1 MRHLLGATLEE
12 SQRLSQLG
20 CSRVLTLCHG
30 WFRRS
35 LQRQPLFVL
44 RPSSCYEIVNDWR
57 RPRRRGMSLEQMM
70 KQHPEATQVDLE
82 TLVECIERS
91 SACEA
96 ACVSCADACL
106 SEAAYNSSLTASEAD
121 LCGVTVRLLSRHSS
135 REPRVLHDALL
146 ACIVGCIACAE
157 ECRRCAQSCEDL
169 RALLP
174 RDSNFT

>member
-1 MRHLLGATLEE
+1 
-12 SQRLSQLG
+12 
-20 CSRVLTLCHG
+20 
-30 WFRRS
+30 
-35 LQRQPLFVL
+35 
-44 RPSSCYEIVNDWR
+44 
-57 RPRRRGMSLEQMM
+57 MSLEQMM

-135 REPRVLHDALL
+135 REPGADGAVFMVVSVPLALL
-146 ACIVGCIACAE
+146 
-157 ECRRCAQSCEDL
+157 
-169 RALLP
+169 RA
-174 RDSNFT
+174 RDAGDDARQKG

>member
-1 MRHLLGATLEE
+1 
-12 SQRLSQLG
+12 
-20 CSRVLTLCHG
+20 
-30 WFRRS
+30 
-35 LQRQPLFVL
+35 
-44 RPSSCYEIVNDWR
+44 
-57 RPRRRGMSLEQMM
+57 MSLEQMM
-70 KQHPEATQVDLE
+70 KQHPEATQVDLD
-82 TLVECIERS
+82 TLVECIEKF

-157 ECRRCAQSCEDL
+157 ECQRHADHHEHCAVCAEECRRCAQSCEDL